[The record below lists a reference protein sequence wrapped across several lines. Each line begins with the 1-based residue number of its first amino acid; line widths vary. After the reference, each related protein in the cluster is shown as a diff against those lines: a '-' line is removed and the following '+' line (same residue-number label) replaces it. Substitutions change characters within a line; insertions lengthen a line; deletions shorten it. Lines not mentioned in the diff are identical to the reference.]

1 LSDPLNSRVL
11 TPLKDGDAVGSR
23 VRITAAACLVASG
36 LLAGGASAS
45 VAFADPV
52 SSGDAGDK
60 HTNDS
65 VRNGSAEKP
74 KSGFDDKKTPP
85 PGDGMGGQSGTDPVH
100 HPKAGS
106 ENKDGDNKDGDNDNG
121 NNGNGHRG
129 HGGNGHNGNGGNG
142 NGHNGNGNGHNGN
155 GHNGNGHNGN
165 GNGHNGNG
173 HNGNGNGPGNGNG
186 NGPGNG
192 SGDNGNGDNGDGG
205 NGTGNGNGGSG
216 EGGGDPTDP
225 GNCNE
230 ENKDDCSPGW
240 PWWPWPVG
248 QPPGPGGG
256 GGGGGGHPEV
266 PSGHPRIP
274 PRMQLPPE
282 LMPPTTE
289 PVGPSVIEAAPGAGG
304 AAAELPIPPI
314 TLPVIVAPAT
324 GLGGGG
330 SPGSPALPAAPR
342 GVTAQPPAGRE
353 PLPANVGSNVA
364 VPASSY
370 RIGYTDYLRDAGLS
384 QVAALAVPGVAGMLV
399 LTGAGGLVGYRQA
412 KAGHA
417 VHTSGTA
424 RFVN

>member
-1 LSDPLNSRVL
+1 MKKQLIVQPNTIVRIICRIGVSRSRVDSDPQQTVDRGCARIVASSEQ
-11 TPLKDGDAVGSR
+11 PGADALKDGDAVGSR
-23 VRITAAACLVASG
+23 VRIAAAACLVASG

-45 VAFADPV
+45 VALADPV
-52 SSGDAGDK
+52 SSDDAGDK

-65 VRNGSAEKP
+65 VGNGSVEGQ
-74 KSGFDDKKTPP
+74 KSDPDEKKTPP
-85 PGDGMGGQSGTDPVH
+85 GADGKGAQSGTDSVH

-106 ENKDGDNKDGDNDNG
+106 GNKDGENGHGGNGHGDNGNG
-121 NNGNGHRG
+121 NNGNGN
-129 HGGNGHNGNGGNG
+129 GNNGNGGC
-142 NGHNGNGNGHNGN
+142 
-155 GHNGNGHNGN
+155 
-165 GNGHNGNG
+165 
-173 HNGNGNGPGNGNG
+173 
-186 NGPGNG
+186 
-192 SGDNGNGDNGDGG
+192 DD
-205 NGTGNGNGGSG
+205 
-216 EGGGDPTDP
+216 
-225 GNCNE
+225 
-230 ENKDDCSPGW
+230 ENDCSPGW
-240 PWWPWPVG
+240 PWWPVPVG

-266 PSGHPRIP
+266 PSGHPRVP

-282 LMPPTTE
+282 LMPPATE
-289 PVGPSVIEAAPGAGG
+289 PVGPSVIDVAPGVGI
-304 AAAELPIPPI
+304 AAAEFPTPPI
-314 TLPVIVAPAT
+314 MLPVIVAPAT

-330 SPGSPALPAAPR
+330 GSPGSPALPAVPR
-342 GVTAQPPAGRE
+342 GVTAKPPAGRE

-370 RIGYTDYLRDAGLS
+370 RIGYTDYLRYAGLS

>member
-129 HGGNGHNGNGGNG
+129 HGGNGHNGNA
-142 NGHNGNGNGHNGN
+142 
-155 GHNGNGHNGN
+155 
-165 GNGHNGNG
+165 
-173 HNGNGNGPGNGNG
+173 
-186 NGPGNG
+186 GNG

>member
-1 LSDPLNSRVL
+1 VRELSDPLNSRVL

-129 HGGNGHNGNGGNG
+129 HGGNGHNGNA
-142 NGHNGNGNGHNGN
+142 
-155 GHNGNGHNGN
+155 
-165 GNGHNGNG
+165 
-173 HNGNGNGPGNGNG
+173 
-186 NGPGNG
+186 GNG

>member
-1 LSDPLNSRVL
+1 MRELSDPLNSRVL

-142 NGHNGNGNGHNGN
+142 NG
-155 GHNGNGHNGN
+155 NGHNGN

-173 HNGNGNGPGNGNG
+173 HNGNG

>member
-1 LSDPLNSRVL
+1 
-11 TPLKDGDAVGSR
+11 
-23 VRITAAACLVASG
+23 VASG

-65 VRNGSAEKP
+65 VGNGSAEKP

-85 PGDGMGGQSGTDPVH
+85 PGDGKGGQPGADPVH

-106 ENKDGDNKDGDNDNG
+106 ENKDGDNDNGNNGHRGNGSGPGTGNGSGTGNGDNGIGNGDNDNG
-121 NNGNGHRG
+121 T
-129 HGGNGHNGNGGNG
+129 
-142 NGHNGNGNGHNGN
+142 
-155 GHNGNGHNGN
+155 
-165 GNGHNGNG
+165 
-173 HNGNGNGPGNGNG
+173 
-186 NGPGNG
+186 
-192 SGDNGNGDNGDGG
+192 GNGDCGKRGS
-205 NGTGNGNGGSG
+205 NGNADGCGGGGSD
-216 EGGGDPTDP
+216 GGGDPTDP

-370 RIGYTDYLRDAGLS
+370 RIGYTDYLRNAGLS

>member
-165 GNGHNGNG
+165 GHNGNG
-173 HNGNGNGPGNGNG
+173 HNGNGPGNGNG

>member
-1 LSDPLNSRVL
+1 MRELSDPLNSRVL

-129 HGGNGHNGNGGNG
+129 HGGNGHNGNG
-142 NGHNGNGNGHNGN
+142 N

-173 HNGNGNGPGNGNG
+173 HNGNGPGNGNG